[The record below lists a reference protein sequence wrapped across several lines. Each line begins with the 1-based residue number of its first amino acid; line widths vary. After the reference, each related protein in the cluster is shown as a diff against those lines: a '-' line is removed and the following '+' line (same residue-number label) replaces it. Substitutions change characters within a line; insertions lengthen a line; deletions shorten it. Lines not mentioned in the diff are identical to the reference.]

1 MSVENLLGYRMQ
13 IIIEESGELL
23 RGRLHLI
30 ILLLW
35 GRLLWIII
43 LLNRRC
49 SIILCYGSIAV
60 VLLEIVFVIG

>member
-23 RGRLHLI
+23 RRWLHLI
-30 ILLLW
+30 IL
-35 GRLLWIII
+35 LLWIII

>member
-13 IIIEESGELL
+13 IIVEESGELL
-23 RGRLHLI
+23 RRWLHLI

-35 GRLLWIII
+35 GRLWIII